1 VSATRKNR
9 PARILVV
16 GDDPGLLRLLTIR
29 SGRRSTKWSRRSAA
43 RLIRR
48 VVPPGSGDS
57 DLRMAEMDGIGL
69 LRELQKRWPGLSV
82 ILLTAHG
89 TIPDAVRATQSGA
102 FAFLTKPLEKDH
114 LLAEVRRALRT
125 SGFID
130 ASEEWQ
136 TEFLT
141 RNSQLSDSRRLRIG
155 AAAPAC
161 GRRSHWSP
169 ASLRS

>member
-1 VSATRKNR
+1 
-9 PARILVV
+9 
-16 GDDPGLLRLLTIR
+16 
-29 SGRRSTKWSRRSAA
+29 
-43 RLIRR
+43 
-48 VVPPGSGDS
+48 
-57 DLRMAEMDGIGL
+57 
-69 LRELQKRWPGLSV
+69 RELQKRWPGLSV

-136 TEFLT
+136 TEFVT
-141 RNSQLSDSRRLRIG
+141 RNSQLTDLL
-155 AAAPAC
+155 APART
-161 GRRSHWSP
+161 GADAEPSGLLTGGSGHRP
-169 ASLRS
+169 A